1 MKKYRTMLI
10 DLDGTLF
17 DFGATEKIA
26 LKELF
31 DHLGIKWDEEN
42 RKIYHEKNT
51 QCWRDYESGLITMPQ
66 LKIRRIRDFYEAL
79 GIESDVEKDAELY
92 IEFLSRHGIP
102 IPGALETL
110 ERLKKNF
117 RIILITNGITK
128 IQRGRLSCIEA
139 DRYFDD
145 VVISEVIGV
154 QKPQKEYFD
163 YVMTRIDCK
172 KDECLVIGDGL
183 TSDIKG
189 GREYGL
195 DTFYLHLGKP
205 NMAQE
210 GEYTYEADSYEKLL
224 SMLCV

>member
-1 MKKYRTMLI
+1 MI

-17 DFGATEKIA
+17 DFGATERIA

-31 DHLGIKWDEEN
+31 DHIGIEWDEAN
-42 RKIYHEKNT
+42 RTIYHEKNN
-51 QCWRDYESGLITMPQ
+51 QCWRDYENGLITMEM

-79 GIESDVEKDAELY
+79 GIESDVEKDSVLY

-102 IPGALETL
+102 IDGALETL
-110 ERLKKNF
+110 TRLKKKY
-117 RIILITNGITK
+117 RIVLITNGITK
-128 IQRGRLSCIEA
+128 IQRGRLSCIRQEEF
-139 DRYFDD
+139 FDD
-145 VVISEVIGV
+145 VIISEVIGV

-163 YVMTRIDCK
+163 YAMTKAECPK
-172 KDECLVIGDGL
+172 AECLVIGDGL
-183 TSDIKG
+183 NSDIKG

-205 NMAQE
+205 NMAKE

-224 SMLCV
+224 SMLYC